1 MKNNRSVQES
11 KPTEDPDWVSLEF
24 GGADLGDVRR
34 DARLV
39 GLARALAE
47 RPEVSLPQA
56 LVDRAALKAAY
67 RFFDNAD
74 VKARD
79 ILAPHIAS
87 SVKRMRGEPV
97 ILAVQDTTYIDYS
110 GHRATEGL
118 GPMNDRDGW
127 GLLCHGTLAFT
138 PEGLP
143 LGVLGLRVWARDPKN
158 RRLNATRPGR
168 AIEEKE
174 SYKWLD
180 SVQALAQ
187 LREQLPGTRLV
198 SVADREADVYEFFNE
213 AQALGVD
220 LLVRA
225 SWDRRVESPQGHIWS
240 TLAKA
245 PLLAQQRLQLSRS
258 PGQAARV
265 AKLSLRA
272 CPITLQPPAEHV
284 SPNMQPIGLWA
295 LWACERRPPAGVK
308 AIEWMLLTTIAIDS
322 AEQACERLQWYARRW
337 GIEVWHRILKGGCKI
352 ETRQLESFDRLKR
365 LLSVYAVIAWRILYA
380 RMLARLT
387 PNVSASAILAPEEW
401 QALYCRIYRT
411 PSPPATPPPLRQ
423 ALRWIAR
430 LGGFLGR
437 TGDGEPGVQT
447 IWNGFH
453 ELIALTDMYR
463 IMNPGKSRK
472 SKQTKIVGND

>member
-1 MKNNRSVQES
+1 MKNNRSEQKI
-11 KPTEDPDWVSLEF
+11 KPTVDSDWVSREF

-39 GLARALAE
+39 GVARALAK

-56 LVDRAALKAAY
+56 LQDRAALKAAY
-67 RFFDNAD
+67 RFFDNED
-74 VKARD
+74 VSARA

-87 SVKRMRGEPV
+87 SIERMRGQPV
-97 ILAVQDTTYIDYS
+97 ILAVQDTTFIDYG

-118 GPMNDRDGW
+118 GPMNDQDGW

-143 LGVLGLRVWARDPKN
+143 LGVLGLRVWARDPKKRGIKAS
-158 RRLNATRPGR
+158 RRLR
-168 AIEEKE
+168 AIEDKE

-180 SVQALAQ
+180 SVQALAR

-198 SVADREADVYEFFNE
+198 SVADREGDVYELFTQ

-225 SWDRRVESPQGHIWS
+225 AWNRRVQSHQGHVWS

-245 PLLAQQRLQLSRS
+245 PLLAQQRLQLPRR

-272 CPITLQPPAEHV
+272 CAITLKPPSHTGATLQP
-284 SPNMQPIGLWA
+284 IRLWA
-295 LWACERRPPAGVK
+295 LWACEMRPPAGVK
-308 AIEWMLLTTIAIDS
+308 AIEWMLFSTVPIDS

-337 GIEVWHRILKGGCKI
+337 GIEIWHRILKGGCKI
-352 ETRQLESFDRLKR
+352 EARQLESFDRLQR

-380 RMLARLT
+380 RMLARLA
-387 PNVSASAILAPEEW
+387 PDVSADAILAPDEW
-401 QALYCRIYRT
+401 QALYCRIHRT
-411 PSPPATPPPLRQ
+411 STPPATAPPLRQ
-423 ALRWIAR
+423 ALRWIAS

-437 TGDGEPGVQT
+437 KGDGEPGVQT

-463 IMNPGKSRK
+463 IMNTDKSRK
-472 SKQTKIVGND
+472 SRHVKIVGND

>member
-1 MKNNRSVQES
+1 MKNNRSVQKS
-11 KPTEDPDWVSLEF
+11 KPTEDTDWVSREF
-24 GGADLGDVRR
+24 GGADLGDARR

-56 LVDRAALKAAY
+56 LQARAALKAAY
-67 RFFDNAD
+67 RFFDNED
-74 VKARD
+74 ISARD

-87 SVKRMRGEPV
+87 SVERMRGESV
-97 ILAVQDTTYIDYS
+97 ILAVQDTTFIDYG

-118 GPMNDRDGW
+118 GPMNDRNGW

-158 RRLNATRPGR
+158 RGIKATRRLRG
-168 AIEEKE
+168 IEDKE

-180 SVQALAQ
+180 SVQALAR

-198 SVADREADVYEFFNE
+198 SVADREGDVYEFFTQ

-225 SWDRRVESPQGHIWS
+225 AWDRRVESPQGHVWS

-245 PLLAQQRLQLSRS
+245 PLLAQQRLQLPRS
-258 PGQAARV
+258 PGRAPRV

-272 CPITLQPPAEHV
+272 CPITLKPPSHTGAT
-284 SPNMQPIGLWA
+284 QKPISLWA
-295 LWACERRPPAGVK
+295 LWACEMRPPAGVK
-308 AIEWMLLTTIAIDS
+308 AIEWMLLSTIPIDS
-322 AEQACERLQWYARRW
+322 PEHACERLQWYARRW
-337 GIEVWHRILKGGCKI
+337 GIEIWHRILKGGCKI
-352 ETRQLESFDRLKR
+352 EARQLESFDRLQR

-380 RMLARLT
+380 RMLARLA

-401 QALYCRIYRT
+401 QALYCRIHHT
-411 PSPPATPPPLRQ
+411 STPPATAPPLRQ

-463 IMNPGKSRK
+463 IMNPDKSRK
-472 SKQTKIVGND
+472 SKHSKIVGND

>member
-1 MKNNRSVQES
+1 MKNNRSVQKS
-11 KPTEDPDWVSLEF
+11 KRTEDPDWVSREF
-24 GGADLGDVRR
+24 GGADLGDGRR

-56 LVDRAALKAAY
+56 LEDRAALKAAY

-74 VKARD
+74 VKAQD

-87 SVKRMRGEPV
+87 SVERMRAEPV
-97 ILAVQDTTYIDYS
+97 ILAVQDTTFIDYG

-158 RRLNATRPGR
+158 RGIKATRRLR
-168 AIEEKE
+168 AIEDKE

-180 SVQALAQ
+180 SVQALAR
-187 LREQLPGTRLV
+187 LREQLPDTRLV
-198 SVADREADVYEFFNE
+198 SVADREGDVYEFFTQ

-225 SWDRRVESPQGHIWS
+225 AWDRRVESPQGHVWS

-245 PLLAQQRLQLSRS
+245 PLLAQQRLQLPRRS
-258 PGQAARV
+258 SQATRV

-272 CPITLQPPAEHV
+272 CPITLKPPSHTGATL
-284 SPNMQPIGLWA
+284 QPINLWA
-295 LWACERRPPAGVK
+295 LWACEMRPPAGVK
-308 AIEWMLLTTIAIDS
+308 AIEWMLLSTIPIDS

-337 GIEVWHRILKGGCKI
+337 GIEIWHRILKGGCKI
-352 ETRQLESFDRLKR
+352 EARQLESFDRLQR

-380 RMLARLT
+380 RMLARLA
-387 PNVSASAILAPEEW
+387 PNVSAGTILASDEW
-401 QALYCRIYRT
+401 QALYCRIHRT
-411 PSPPATPPPLRQ
+411 STPPATAPPLRQ

-430 LGGFLGR
+430 LGGFIGR

-463 IMNPGKSRK
+463 IMNPDKPLKSIR
-472 SKQTKIVGND
+472 TKIVGND

>member
-1 MKNNRSVQES
+1 MNINRSMPEGKQA
-11 KPTEDPDWVSLEF
+11 EDPDWVSWEF
-24 GGADLGDVRR
+24 GGADLGDARR

-39 GLARALAE
+39 GLARALAK

-56 LVDRAALKAAY
+56 LEDRAALKAAY
-67 RFFDNAD
+67 RFFDNED

-79 ILAPHIAS
+79 ILAPHLAS
-87 SVKRMRGEPV
+87 SVERMRGEPV
-97 ILAVQDTTYIDYS
+97 ILAVQDTTFIDYA

-118 GPMNDRDGW
+118 GPMNDRNGW

-158 RRLNATRPGR
+158 RGIKATRRLRG
-168 AIEEKE
+168 IEDKE

-180 SVQALAQ
+180 SVQALAR

-198 SVADREADVYEFFNE
+198 SVADREGDVYEFFAQ
-213 AQALGVD
+213 AQALSVD

-225 SWDRRVESPQGHIWS
+225 AWDRRVESPQGHVWS

-245 PLLAQQRLQLSRS
+245 PLLAQQRLQLPRS
-258 PGQAARV
+258 SGRAPRV

-272 CPITLQPPAEHV
+272 CPITLKPPNHTGATLE
-284 SPNMQPIGLWA
+284 PISLWA
-295 LWACERRPPAGVK
+295 LWACEMRPPAGVK
-308 AIEWMLLTTIAIDS
+308 AIEWMLLSTVPIDS

-337 GIEVWHRILKGGCKI
+337 GIEIWHRILKGGCKI
-352 ETRQLESFDRLKR
+352 EARQLESFDRLQR

-380 RMLARLT
+380 RMLARLA
-387 PNVSASAILAPEEW
+387 PDVSAGAILAPGEW
-401 QALYCRIYRT
+401 QALYCRIHRT
-411 PSPPATPPPLRQ
+411 STPPATAPPLRQ

-463 IMNPGKSRK
+463 IMNPDKSRK
-472 SKQTKIVGND
+472 SKHSKIVGND

>member
-1 MKNNRSVQES
+1 MKNNRSERKS
-11 KPTEDPDWVSLEF
+11 KPTEDFDWVSREF
-24 GGADLGDVRR
+24 GGADLGDTRR

-56 LVDRAALKAAY
+56 LQDRAALKAAY
-67 RFFDNAD
+67 RFFDNED
-74 VKARD
+74 VNARD

-87 SVKRMRGEPV
+87 SVERMRGQPV
-97 ILAVQDTTYIDYS
+97 ILAVQDTTFIDYA

-118 GPMNDRDGW
+118 GPMNDKNGW

-143 LGVLGLRVWARDPKN
+143 LGVLGLRVWARDPQNRGIKAT
-158 RRLNATRPGR
+158 RRLR
-168 AIEEKE
+168 AIEDKE

-180 SVQALAQ
+180 SVQALAR
-187 LREQLPGTRLV
+187 LHEQLPGTRLV
-198 SVADREADVYEFFNE
+198 SVADREGDVYEFFVQ

-225 SWDRRVESPQGHIWS
+225 AWDRGVESPQGYVWS

-245 PLLAQQRLQLSRS
+245 PLLAQERLQLPRRS
-258 PGQAARV
+258 SQAARV

-272 CPITLQPPAEHV
+272 CPIILKPPRNHAGAPLE
-284 SPNMQPIGLWA
+284 PISLWA
-295 LWACERRPPAGVK
+295 LWACEMRPPAGVK
-308 AIEWMLLTTIAIDS
+308 AIEWMLFSTIPIDS

-337 GIEVWHRILKGGCKI
+337 GIEIWHRILKGGCKI
-352 ETRQLESFDRLKR
+352 EARQLESFDRLQR

-380 RMLARLT
+380 RMLARLA
-387 PNVSASAILAPEEW
+387 PDISASAILAPDEW
-401 QALYCRIYRT
+401 QALYCRIHRT
-411 PSPPATPPPLRQ
+411 STPPATAPPLRQ

-463 IMNPGKSRK
+463 IMNPEKTLK
-472 SKQTKIVGND
+472 SKYSKNVGND

>member
-1 MKNNRSVQES
+1 MQES
-11 KPTEDPDWVSLEF
+11 KPTEDLDWVSREF
-24 GGADLGDVRR
+24 GGADLGDARR

-39 GLARALAE
+39 ELARALAQ

-56 LVDRAALKAAY
+56 LEDRAGLKAAY
-67 RFFDNAD
+67 RFFDNEE
-74 VKARD
+74 VSARE
-79 ILAPHIAS
+79 ILAPHGVS
-87 SVKRMRGEPV
+87 SIERMRGEPV
-97 ILAVQDTTYIDYS
+97 ILAVQDTTFIDYS

-118 GPMNDRDGW
+118 GPMNDKDGW

-143 LGVLGLRVWARDPKN
+143 LGVLGLRVWARDPEHP
-158 RRLNATRPGR
+158 PGR
-168 AIEEKE
+168 VARRKRMIQDKE
-174 SYKWLD
+174 SYKWID
-180 SVQALAQ
+180 SVQALAR

-198 SVADREADVYEFFNE
+198 SVADREGDVYEFFAQ

-225 SWDRRVESPQGHIWS
+225 AWDRRVEDPHGYVWAS
-240 TLAKA
+240 LAKA
-245 PLLAQQRLQLSRS
+245 PLLAQQQLQLPRRSSR
-258 PGQAARV
+258 PARV

-272 CPITLQPPAEHV
+272 CAITLKPPRNHTGA
-284 SPNMQPIGLWA
+284 PLAPIRLWA
-295 LWACERRPPAGVK
+295 LWAREMHPPAKVEP
-308 AIEWMLLTTIAIDS
+308 IEWMLLSTVPIDS

-337 GIEVWHRILKGGCKI
+337 GIEIWHRILKGGCKI
-352 ETRQLESFDRLKR
+352 EARQLESFERLHR
-365 LLSVYAVIAWRILYA
+365 MLSLYAVIAWRILYA
-380 RMLARLT
+380 RMLARLA
-387 PNVSASAILAPEEW
+387 PDVSAGAVLAPEEW
-401 QALYCRIYRT
+401 QALYCRIHRT
-411 PSPPATPPPLRQ
+411 PIPPATAPPLRQ

-463 IMNPGKSRK
+463 IMNPDKPPKSIR
-472 SKQTKIVGND
+472 TTIVGND

>member
-1 MKNNRSVQES
+1 MKNNRSTQQS
-11 KPTEDPDWVSLEF
+11 KSTEDTDWVSREF
-24 GGADLGDVRR
+24 GGADLGDARR
-34 DARLV
+34 EARLV

-56 LVDRAALKAAY
+56 LQDRAALKAAY
-67 RFFDNAD
+67 RFFDNQD
-74 VKARD
+74 VSAQG

-87 SVKRMRGEPV
+87 SVERMRDQPV
-97 ILAVQDTTYIDYS
+97 ILAVQDTTFIDYG

-143 LGVLGLRVWARDPKN
+143 LGVLGLRLWARDPNNRGIKAT
-158 RRLNATRPGR
+158 RRLRG
-168 AIEEKE
+168 IEDKE

-180 SVQALAQ
+180 SVQALAR

-198 SVADREADVYEFFNE
+198 SVADREGDVYEFFTQ

-225 SWDRRVESPQGHIWS
+225 AWDRRVESAQGHVWS

-245 PLLAQQRLQLSRS
+245 PLLAQQRLQLPRS
-258 PGQAARV
+258 AGRAARV

-272 CPITLQPPAEHV
+272 CPITLKPPSHSAARL
-284 SPNMQPIGLWA
+284 QPISLWA

-308 AIEWMLLTTIAIDS
+308 PIEWMLLSTLPIDS
-322 AEQACERLQWYARRW
+322 PEQACERLHWYARRW
-337 GIEVWHRILKGGCKI
+337 GIEIWHRILKGGCKI
-352 ETRQLESFDRLKR
+352 EARQLESFDRLQR

-401 QALYCRIYRT
+401 QALYCRIHRT
-411 PSPPATPPPLRQ
+411 STPPATAPPLRQ

-437 TGDGEPGVQT
+437 SGDGEPGVQT

-463 IMNPGKSRK
+463 IMNLDKSRK
-472 SKQTKIVGND
+472 SKPSKIVGND

>member
-1 MKNNRSVQES
+1 MKNNRSMQAV
-11 KPTEDPDWVSLEF
+11 KPTEDPDWVSRDF
-24 GGADLGDVRR
+24 GGADLGDARR
-34 DARLV
+34 YARLV
-39 GLARALAE
+39 GLARALAK
-47 RPEVSLPQA
+47 RPEFSLPQA
-56 LVDRAALKAAY
+56 LEERSALKAAY
-67 RFFDNAD
+67 RFFDNED
-74 VKARD
+74 VKMRD

-87 SVKRMRGEPV
+87 SVERMRGQPI

-143 LGVLGLRVWARDPKN
+143 LGVVGLRVWARDPKN

-168 AIEEKE
+168 AIEDKE

-180 SVQALAQ
+180 SVQALAR
-187 LREQLPGTRLV
+187 LREQLPDTRLV

-225 SWDRRVESPQGHIWS
+225 SWDRRVEGPQGHVWS

-245 PLLAQQRLQLSRS
+245 PLLARQPLHLPRRS
-258 PGQAARV
+258 SQAARV

-272 CPITLQPPAEHV
+272 CPITLKPPNHTGATLE
-284 SPNMQPIGLWA
+284 PISLWA
-295 LWACERRPPAGVK
+295 LWACEMSPPAGLK
-308 AIEWMLLTTIAIDS
+308 AIEWMLLTTIPIDS

-337 GIEVWHRILKGGCKI
+337 GIEIWHRILKGGCKI
-352 ETRQLESFDRLKR
+352 EARQQESFNRLQR

-380 RMLARLT
+380 CMLARLA
-387 PNVSASAILAPEEW
+387 PNVSASAISWLPRSGKPCTAVSIAPRLRRLPPHRCDKPCAGSRAW
-401 QALYCRIYRT
+401 ADSSGATATGSPVSKLY
-411 PSPPATPPPLRQ
+411 
-423 ALRWIAR
+423 
-430 LGGFLGR
+430 G
-437 TGDGEPGVQT
+437 
-447 IWNGFH
+447 
-453 ELIALTDMYR
+453 TDFT
-463 IMNPGKSRK
+463 N
-472 SKQTKIVGND
+472 

>member
-1 MKNNRSVQES
+1 MNINRSEPKS
-11 KPTEDPDWVSLEF
+11 KATGNLDWVSREF
-24 GGADLGDVRR
+24 GGADLGDARR

-56 LVDRAALKAAY
+56 LEDRAALKAAY
-67 RFFDNAD
+67 RFFDNED
-74 VKARD
+74 IKARD

-87 SVKRMRGEPV
+87 SVERMRGQPV
-97 ILAVQDTTYIDYS
+97 ILAVQDTTFIDYA

-118 GPMNDRDGW
+118 GPMNDKNGW

-158 RRLNATRPGR
+158 RGINATRRLR
-168 AIEEKE
+168 AIEDKE

-180 SVQALAQ
+180 SVQALAR

-198 SVADREADVYEFFNE
+198 SVADREGDVYEFFAQ

-225 SWDRRVESPQGHIWS
+225 AWDRGVESPQGHVWS

-245 PLLAQQRLQLSRS
+245 PLLAQQRLQLPRS
-258 PGQAARV
+258 PGRAPRV

-272 CPITLQPPAEHV
+272 CPITLKPPRNHTGAPLE
-284 SPNMQPIGLWA
+284 PISLWA

-308 AIEWMLLTTIAIDS
+308 AIEWMLLSTIPIDS

-337 GIEVWHRILKGGCKI
+337 GIEIWHRILKGGCKI
-352 ETRQLESFDRLKR
+352 EARQLESFERLKR

-380 RMLARLT
+380 RMLARLA
-387 PNVSASAILAPEEW
+387 PNVSASAILAPDEW
-401 QALYCRIYRT
+401 QALYCRIHRT
-411 PSPPATPPPLRQ
+411 PTPPATAPPLRQ

-463 IMNPGKSRK
+463 IMNPNKSRK
-472 SKQTKIVGND
+472 SKH

>member
-1 MKNNRSVQES
+1 MKNNRSVQAVLL
-11 KPTEDPDWVSLEF
+11 TEDLDWVSREF
-24 GGADLGDVRR
+24 GGADLGDARR

-56 LVDRAALKAAY
+56 LQDRAALKAAY
-67 RFFDNAD
+67 RFFDNED
-74 VKARD
+74 ISARD

-87 SVKRMRGEPV
+87 SVERMRGEPV
-97 ILAVQDTTYIDYS
+97 ILAVQDTTFIDYG

-118 GPMNDRDGW
+118 GPMNDRNGW

-158 RRLNATRPGR
+158 RGIKATRRLR
-168 AIEEKE
+168 AIEDKE
-174 SYKWLD
+174 SFKWLD
-180 SVQALAQ
+180 SVQALAR

-198 SVADREADVYEFFNE
+198 SVADREGDVYEFFAQ

-225 SWDRRVESPQGHIWS
+225 AWDRRVESPQGHVWS

-245 PLLAQQRLQLSRS
+245 PLLAQQRLQLPRS
-258 PGQAARV
+258 PGRAPRV

-272 CPITLQPPAEHV
+272 CPITLKPPSHTGATLE
-284 SPNMQPIGLWA
+284 PISLWA

-308 AIEWMLLTTIAIDS
+308 AIEWMLLTTIPIDS

-337 GIEVWHRILKGGCKI
+337 GIEIWHRILKGGCKI
-352 ETRQLESFDRLKR
+352 EARQLESFDRLQR

-380 RMLARLT
+380 RMLARLV
-387 PNVSASAILAPEEW
+387 PNVSASAILAPDEW
-401 QALYCRIYRT
+401 QALYCRIHRT
-411 PSPPATPPPLRQ
+411 STPPATAPPLRQ

-463 IMNPGKSRK
+463 IMNSDKSRK
-472 SKQTKIVGND
+472 FKHSKIVGND

>member
-1 MKNNRSVQES
+1 MKNNRSVQKS
-11 KPTEDPDWVSLEF
+11 KPTEDPDWVSREF

-39 GLARALAE
+39 ELARALAE

-56 LVDRAALKAAY
+56 LQDRAALKAAY
-67 RFFDNAD
+67 RFFDNED
-74 VKARD
+74 VSARG

-87 SVKRMRGEPV
+87 SVERMRGQPV
-97 ILAVQDTTYIDYS
+97 ILAVQDTTFIDYA

-158 RRLNATRPGR
+158 RGIKATRRLR
-168 AIEEKE
+168 AIEDKE

-198 SVADREADVYEFFNE
+198 SVADREGDVYEFFAQ

-220 LLVRA
+220 QLVRA
-225 SWDRRVESPQGHIWS
+225 AWDRRVESPQGHVWS

-245 PLLAQQRLQLSRS
+245 PLLAQQRLQLPRS
-258 PGQAARV
+258 LGRAPRV

-272 CPITLQPPAEHV
+272 CPITLKPPNHTGVTLE
-284 SPNMQPIGLWA
+284 PIRLWA

-308 AIEWMLLTTIAIDS
+308 AIEWMLLSTIPIDS

-337 GIEVWHRILKGGCKI
+337 GIEIWHRILKGGCKI
-352 ETRQLESFDRLKR
+352 EARQLESFDRLQR

-380 RMLARLT
+380 RMLARLA
-387 PNVSASAILAPEEW
+387 PDISASAILAPAEW
-401 QALYCRIYRT
+401 QALYCRIHRT
-411 PSPPATPPPLRQ
+411 PTPPSTAPPLRQ

-430 LGGFLGR
+430 LGGFLDR
-437 TGDGEPGVQT
+437 TSDGEPGVQT
-447 IWNGFH
+447 LWNGFH

-463 IMNPGKSRK
+463 IMNPDKSRK
-472 SKQTKIVGND
+472 TKHSEIVGND

>member
-1 MKNNRSVQES
+1 MNINRSMPEV
-11 KPTEDPDWVSLEF
+11 KPAEEPDWVSREF
-24 GGADLGDVRR
+24 GGAELGDARR

-56 LVDRAALKAAY
+56 LEDPAALKAAY
-67 RFFDNAD
+67 RFFDNEE

-79 ILAPHIAS
+79 ILAPHLAS
-87 SVKRMRGEPV
+87 SVKRMHDQPV
-97 ILAVQDTTYIDYS
+97 ILAVQDTTFIDYA

-118 GPMNDRDGW
+118 GPMNDKNGW
-127 GLLCHGTLAFT
+127 GFLCHGTLAFT

-143 LGVLGLRVWARDPKN
+143 LGVLGLRVWARDPNNRGIKAS
-158 RRLNATRPGR
+158 RRLR
-168 AIEEKE
+168 AIEDKE
-174 SYKWLD
+174 SYKWID
-180 SVQALAQ
+180 SVQALAR

-198 SVADREADVYEFFNE
+198 SVADREGDVYEFFVQ

-225 SWDRRVESPQGHIWS
+225 AWDRGVKSPQGHVWS

-245 PLLAQQRLQLSRS
+245 PLLAQQRLQLPRS
-258 PGQAARV
+258 HGRAPRV

-272 CPITLQPPAEHV
+272 CPITLKPPRNHTGA
-284 SPNMQPIGLWA
+284 PLAPISLWA
-295 LWACERRPPAGVK
+295 LWACEIRPPAGVK
-308 AIEWMLLTTIAIDS
+308 AIEWMLLTTIPIDS
-322 AEQACERLQWYARRW
+322 AEQACERLNWYARRW
-337 GIEVWHRILKGGCKI
+337 GIEIWHRILKGGCKI
-352 ETRQLESFDRLKR
+352 EARQLESFDRLQR

-380 RMLARLT
+380 RMLARLA
-387 PNVSASAILAPEEW
+387 PDISASAILAPEEW
-401 QALYCRIYRT
+401 QALYCRIHRT
-411 PSPPATPPPLRQ
+411 PTPPATAPPLRQ

-437 TGDGEPGVQT
+437 KSDGEPGVQT

-453 ELIALTDMYR
+453 ELITLTDMYR
-463 IMNPGKSRK
+463 IMNPDKSRK
-472 SKQTKIVGND
+472 SLRTRIVGND

>member
-1 MKNNRSVQES
+1 MKNNRSVQKRS
-11 KPTEDPDWVSLEF
+11 KPTEDTDWVSREF
-24 GGADLGDVRR
+24 GGADLGDARR

-56 LVDRAALKAAY
+56 LQARAALKAAY
-67 RFFDNAD
+67 RFFDNED
-74 VKARD
+74 ISARD

-87 SVKRMRGEPV
+87 SVERMRGESV
-97 ILAVQDTTYIDYS
+97 ILAVQDTTFIDYG

-118 GPMNDRDGW
+118 GPMNDRNGW

-158 RRLNATRPGR
+158 RGIKATRRLRG
-168 AIEEKE
+168 IEDKE

-180 SVQALAQ
+180 SVQALAR

-198 SVADREADVYEFFNE
+198 SVADREGDVYEFFTQ

-225 SWDRRVESPQGHIWS
+225 AWDRRVESPQGHVWS

-245 PLLAQQRLQLSRS
+245 PLLAQQRLQLPRS
-258 PGQAARV
+258 PGRAPRV

-272 CPITLQPPAEHV
+272 CPITLKPPSHTGAT
-284 SPNMQPIGLWA
+284 QKPISLWA
-295 LWACERRPPAGVK
+295 LWACEMRPPAGVK
-308 AIEWMLLTTIAIDS
+308 AIEWMLLSTIPIDS
-322 AEQACERLQWYARRW
+322 PEHACERLQWYARRW
-337 GIEVWHRILKGGCKI
+337 GIEIWHRILKGGCKI
-352 ETRQLESFDRLKR
+352 EARQLESFDRLQR

-380 RMLARLT
+380 RMLARLA

-401 QALYCRIYRT
+401 QALYCRIHHT
-411 PSPPATPPPLRQ
+411 STPPATAPPLRQ

-463 IMNPGKSRK
+463 IMNPDKSRK
-472 SKQTKIVGND
+472 SKHSKIVGND

>member
-1 MKNNRSVQES
+1 MKNNRSEQAV
-11 KPTEDPDWVSLEF
+11 KPTEDLDWVSREF
-24 GGADLGDVRR
+24 GGADLGDARR

-56 LVDRAALKAAY
+56 LEDRAALKAAY
-67 RFFDNAD
+67 RFFDNED
-74 VKARD
+74 VNARD

-87 SVKRMRGEPV
+87 SVERMRGQPV

-118 GPMNDRDGW
+118 GPMNDKDGW

-168 AIEEKE
+168 AIEDKE

-180 SVQALAQ
+180 SVQALAR

-225 SWDRRVESPQGHIWS
+225 SWDRRVESPQGHVWS

-245 PLLAQQRLQLSRS
+245 PLLTQQRLQLPRRS
-258 PGQAARV
+258 SQAARV

-272 CPITLQPPAEHV
+272 CPITLQPPVDHTSTNLE
-284 SPNMQPIGLWA
+284 PIGLWA
-295 LWACERRPPAGVK
+295 LWACEMRPPAGVK
-308 AIEWMLLTTIAIDS
+308 AIEWMLLSTIPIDS

-337 GIEVWHRILKGGCKI
+337 GIEIWHRILKGGCKI
-352 ETRQLESFDRLKR
+352 EARQLESFDRLQR

-380 RMLARLT
+380 RMLARLA
-387 PNVSASAILAPEEW
+387 PDVSASAILAPDEW
-401 QALYCRIYRT
+401 QALYCRIHRT
-411 PSPPATPPPLRQ
+411 RTPPATAPPLRQ

-463 IMNPGKSRK
+463 IMNPDKSRK
-472 SKQTKIVGND
+472 SKHSKIVGND

>member
-1 MKNNRSVQES
+1 MKNNRSVQKS
-11 KPTEDPDWVSLEF
+11 KPTEDTDWVSREF
-24 GGADLGDVRR
+24 GGADLGDARR

-56 LVDRAALKAAY
+56 LQARAALKAAY
-67 RFFDNAD
+67 RFFDNED
-74 VKARD
+74 ISARD

-87 SVKRMRGEPV
+87 SVERMRGESV
-97 ILAVQDTTYIDYS
+97 ILAVQDTTFIDYG

-118 GPMNDRDGW
+118 GPMNDRNGW

-158 RRLNATRPGR
+158 RGIKATRRLRG
-168 AIEEKE
+168 IEDKE

-180 SVQALAQ
+180 SVQALAR

-198 SVADREADVYEFFNE
+198 SVADREGDVYEFFTQ

-225 SWDRRVESPQGHIWS
+225 AWDRRVESPQGHVWS

-245 PLLAQQRLQLSRS
+245 PLLAQQRLQLPRS
-258 PGQAARV
+258 PGRAPRV

-272 CPITLQPPAEHV
+272 CPITLKPPSHTGAT
-284 SPNMQPIGLWA
+284 QKPISLWA
-295 LWACERRPPAGVK
+295 LWACEMRPPAGVK
-308 AIEWMLLTTIAIDS
+308 AIEWMLLSTIPIDS
-322 AEQACERLQWYARRW
+322 PEHACERLQWYARRW
-337 GIEVWHRILKGGCKI
+337 GIEIWHRILKGGCKI
-352 ETRQLESFDRLKR
+352 EARQLESFDRLQR

-380 RMLARLT
+380 RMLARLA

-401 QALYCRIYRT
+401 QALYCRIHHT
-411 PSPPATPPPLRQ
+411 STPPATVPPLRQ

-463 IMNPGKSRK
+463 IMNPDKSRK
-472 SKQTKIVGND
+472 SKHSKIVGND